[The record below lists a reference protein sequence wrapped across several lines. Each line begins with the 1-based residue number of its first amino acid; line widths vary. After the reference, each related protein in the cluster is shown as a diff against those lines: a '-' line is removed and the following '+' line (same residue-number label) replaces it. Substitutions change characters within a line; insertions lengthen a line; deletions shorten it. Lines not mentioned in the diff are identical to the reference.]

1 MGDNAG
7 MARPRKELDIAE
19 FEKLCSYQCTEEEIC
34 SWFDVTDKTLNKWC
48 KDNYDGMG
56 FSEVFRLKR
65 GNGKV
70 SLRRNLFQLSQ
81 KNAIVAIFLA
91 KNWLG
96 MTDNVAVKTDTSL
109 MQSLLDVMKGN
120 DNADA
125 VQPEADTDDSQTI
138 R

>member
-1 MGDNAG
+1 
-7 MARPRKELDIAE
+7 MARPRKELDIEE

-48 KDNYDGMG
+48 KDNYEGKG
-56 FSEVFRLKR
+56 FSEVFALKR
-65 GNGKV
+65 GTGKV

-96 MTDNVAVKTDTSL
+96 MTDNVEVKTDTSL
-109 MQSLLDVMKGN
+109 MQALLDVVKQK
-120 DNADA
+120 DA
-125 VQPEADTDDSQTI
+125 EDTIQPEADRNDPQTI